1 MGNIYLEPIR
11 HVYIDDETKEE
22 FKSVTTVIS
31 ELETEFQSDIIAEA
45 IEKQSPERKKEKYK
59 GLTKQQILD
68 YWEEENRVA
77 NEYGTKIHNILETY
91 LKKKKFY
98 FPTDVEEQEIINAYD
113 ELNIDLGFKY
123 YCERILF
130 HRKYK
135 IAGMTDHIV
144 DVEPDFFDV
153 NDYKGLAIDTPIFT
167 DSGWKTMGSL
177 CKKDKVYDKDG
188 ELCGIKNL
196 STIKYKKCYKINFN
210 NNESIVSDFE
220 HRWLI
225 SFVREKKV
233 KDILMTTE
241 ELYHYISKFKLLP
254 KKHSWNIPKIKISEP
269 LKNNQINLPID
280 PYVLGIWL
288 GDGNSAD
295 SKITNMNSKIWDEIE
310 HRGYKL
316 GKDVSGGSSGKAE
329 TKTIFELLPKLRG
342 LNLLFNKHLPEIYL
356 LSSYEQRLDLL
367 RGFMDSD
374 GYYNKTRGRFV
385 MSTTKKW
392 QVDAT
397 VQLLS
402 SLGIKTTVIS
412 AKKYCNNKIF
422 PGYDVC
428 FTTKIN
434 PFLCRNTEINFR
446 SLNNR
451 WEYKNIMSVEEVDS
465 VPTRCIEV
473 DSKSNTFLYGYTFS
487 VTHNTNKVINYYSPY
502 GNKLLK
508 PVNFLDD
515 CQYNLYALQLS
526 IYAYFYE
533 VETGKRCRQM
543 RLLYYDRILKKFQI
557 IPVPYMKMEAIAILE
572 NYIKNV

>member
-135 IAGMTDHIV
+135 IAGTTDHIV
-144 DVEPDFFDV
+144 DIEPDFFTV
-153 NDYKGLAIDTPIFT
+153 NDYK
-167 DSGWKTMGSL
+167 
-177 CKKDKVYDKDG
+177 
-188 ELCGIKNL
+188 
-196 STIKYKKCYKINFN
+196 
-210 NNESIVSDFE
+210 
-220 HRWLI
+220 
-225 SFVREKKV
+225 
-233 KDILMTTE
+233 
-241 ELYHYISKFKLLP
+241 
-254 KKHSWNIPKIKISEP
+254 
-269 LKNNQINLPID
+269 
-280 PYVLGIWL
+280 
-288 GDGNSAD
+288 
-295 SKITNMNSKIWDEIE
+295 TN
-310 HRGYKL
+310 R
-316 GKDVSGGSSGKAE
+316 
-329 TKTIFELLPKLRG
+329 
-342 LNLLFNKHLPEIYL
+342 
-356 LSSYEQRLDLL
+356 
-367 RGFMDSD
+367 
-374 GYYNKTRGRFV
+374 
-385 MSTTKKW
+385 
-392 QVDAT
+392 
-397 VQLLS
+397 
-402 SLGIKTTVIS
+402 
-412 AKKYCNNKIF
+412 
-422 PGYDVC
+422 
-428 FTTKIN
+428 
-434 PFLCRNTEINFR
+434 
-446 SLNNR
+446 
-451 WEYKNIMSVEEVDS
+451 
-465 VPTRCIEV
+465 
-473 DSKSNTFLYGYTFS
+473 
-487 VTHNTNKVINYYSPY
+487 VINYYSPY

-515 CQYNLYALQLS
+515 CQYNVYALQLS

-572 NYIKNV
+572 NYIKKS